1 MEELNPAP
9 PKTNTSSGRKEDLKP
24 GPPDYKSNALPLGH
38 ARLPKA
44 FTFVLPKQVDNLIDF
59 QEYPTEPLDKI
70 PALQGRI
77 ALAGKLTL
85 ATRTCWKIYMNTTLA
100 GNLCCNA
107 GSS

>member
-9 PKTNTSSGRKEDLKP
+9 PKTNPSSGREEDLKP

-77 ALAGKLTL
+77 ALAGKLNIDHMHL
-85 ATRTCWKIYMNTTLA
+85 LENLYEHHA
-100 GNLCCNA
+100 GWEFMLQRWF
-107 GSS
+107 